1 VSRRSPLQGV
11 HRELGARLVDFAGWE
26 MPLQFS
32 GVVAEH
38 TAVRE
43 RVGLFDV
50 SHLGTVRVRGAGA
63 AEVLDAVVTANVA
76 GIPHGR
82 ARYGLVLDDQAGV
95 VDDLFIYARPDE
107 YLVVPNAAN
116 TDAVIAAITAAAT
129 AFPELVVVDDRERW
143 AILALQGPAAR
154 AVADDVLPGANDLP
168 LHGFADLDLTAA
180 GDPSGVAA
188 QVARTGYTG
197 EYGFELFVPAAAAA
211 AVWSRLMEAG
221 AAHAILPV
229 GLGARD
235 TLRLEMGYPLHGHEL
250 SPAINPVEAGMSW
263 AVDWSKAAFGGKEA
277 LEAIRASGSS
287 RRLAGLVAQG
297 AGIPRAGQG
306 VFEPGG
312 AAAVG
317 EVTSGNF
324 SPTLGRGIALGFVPV
339 AAAEPGTMLEVD
351 VRGRRLPVTVTRPPF
366 VPRGRAATSH

>member
-1 VSRRSPLQGV
+1 VSRRSPLHGV
-11 HRELGARLVDFAGWE
+11 HVELGARLVHFAGWE

-63 AEVLDAVVTANVA
+63 AQVLDAVVTANVA
-76 GIPHGR
+76 GIPQGR
-82 ARYGLVLDDQAGV
+82 ARYGLVLNDQAGV
-95 VDDLFIYARPDE
+95 VDDLFVYARPDE

-116 TDAVIAAITAAAT
+116 TDAVIAAIAAA

-154 AVADDVLPGANDLP
+154 EVADEALPGANDLP
-168 LHGFADLDLTAA
+168 LHGFADLALNGAV
-180 GDPSGVAA
+180 DPRGVPV

-221 AAHAILPV
+221 AAHGILPV

-277 LEAIRASGSS
+277 LEAIRTSGAS

-297 AGIPRAGQG
+297 AGIPRAGQA
-306 VFEPGG
+306 VFEPGA

-324 SPTLGRGIALGFVPV
+324 SPTLGRGIALGFVPA